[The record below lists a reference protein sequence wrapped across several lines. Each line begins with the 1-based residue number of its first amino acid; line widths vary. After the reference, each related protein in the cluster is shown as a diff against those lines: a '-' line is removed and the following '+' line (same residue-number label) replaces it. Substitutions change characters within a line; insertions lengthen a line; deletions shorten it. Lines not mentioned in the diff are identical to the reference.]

1 MKNAFLLLACF
12 CLLPALP
19 CAAKSRGSVRPAAR
33 GASVGALG
41 KDYVFLTEASPVPT
55 GTFGVWETFLLL
67 PAGQYRIKYEDDLG
81 FYLPAPSSIHSVQQN
96 GVKRYVNAQ
105 EGGLYIRKDRPTEVH
120 PYHVDQKTSEVIL
133 PNLGGFPLDQRTVKK
148 LRQ

>member
-1 MKNAFLLLACF
+1 MKNALLLLACF

-19 CAAKSRGSVRPAAR
+19 CAAKSRGSVRPATK
-33 GASVGALG
+33 GASVGALA
-41 KDYVFLTEASPVPT
+41 KDYVFLTEACPVPT

-81 FYLPAPSSIHSVQQN
+81 FYLPAPSPIHSVQQN
-96 GVKRYVNAQ
+96 GVQRYVNPQ
-105 EGGLYIRKDRPTEVH
+105 EGGLYIRKDRPAEVH
-120 PYHVDQKTSEVIL
+120 PYRVDQKTSAVIP
-133 PNLGGFPLDQRTVKK
+133 PNLTAFPLNQKAMKK